1 MGQDKLAGDPTRH
14 RREGIFGKKDKYLC
28 NHDDDD
34 HDDGFTSTKVT
45 QQAEEATDKK
55 IPRNLQLCNRTGP
68 GTSCLLGDDMNE
80 ISGAPGKT
88 SNDMRN
94 LWGKRTV

>member
-1 MGQDKLAGDPTRH
+1 M
-14 RREGIFGKKDKYLC
+14 II
-28 NHDDDD
+28 N

-68 GTSCLLGDDMNE
+68 DD
-80 ISGAPGKT
+80 
-88 SNDMRN
+88 DDCDDY
-94 LWGKRTV
+94 

>member
-1 MGQDKLAGDPTRH
+1 MGQDNLAGDPTRH
-14 RREGIFGKKDKYLC
+14 RREGIFGENIYEIMM
-28 NHDDDD
+28 NHDD

-80 ISGAPGKT
+80 ISGALGRT

-94 LWGKRTV
+94 LWKKRTP